1 MLKREISE
9 KLKLWRTQKNKK
21 ALCIIGARQIGK
33 TTIIR
38 EFAKQEYENFIE
50 INFILD
56 KGAEKIFEDK
66 LDADTII
73 ENLTAFKMQKMESG
87 KTFAAIP
94 SFAARVDAI
103 KFINLTSCFSTLRYF
118 FRDNTATVTGVTAYT
133 K

>member
-73 ENLTAFKMQKMESG
+73 ENR
-87 KTFAAIP
+87 P
-94 SFAARVDAI
+94 SSTR
-103 KFINLTSCFSTLRYF
+103 NLIAHLALGHSCISSR
-118 FRDNTATVTGVTAYT
+118 NTNVFPGSIFCGWI
-133 K
+133 